1 MKITKLEL
9 KNYRNYE
16 TSSIFLNDGLNVI
29 FGKNAQ
35 GKTNLL
41 ESIFLCSIGKSV
53 RTTKDKDLIRW
64 GQEIAKISLFFNK
77 KQLNR
82 KIDFFVFKNQRKS
95 IKINGMLIH
104 RIGELMGEFNSVY
117 FSPDELR
124 LVKSSPDERRRYMD
138 ISLSQFD
145 KKYFYTLN
153 KYNKILA
160 QRNKLLKTGGK
171 NIPET
176 VSIWNEGLSKCG
188 SYIIIQ
194 RINFIEKINSY
205 IKKIHLYLTD
215 NSEVL
220 EISYTGITG
229 TDIESIES
237 QLYKSLEK
245 SIDKD
250 ISLGYT
256 STGPH
261 RDDLKIISNN
271 IDIRSFG
278 SQGQQRTCALSL
290 KLAEMEFFNENFGT
304 YPVLLLD
311 DVLSELDK
319 NRKEKLLKY
328 ILKFQTILT
337 TTDFNFNIKHSQ
349 FLINNGKIQK

>member
-1 MKITKLEL
+1 MKVTKLEL

-16 TSSIFLNDGLNVI
+16 NLNIFLNDGLNVI
-29 FGKNAQ
+29 IGKNAQ

-41 ESIFLCSIGKSV
+41 ESIFLCSIGKSI
-53 RTTKDKDLIRW
+53 RTTKDRDLIKW
-64 GQEIAKISLFFNK
+64 GQEMAKISLSFNK

-82 KIDFFVFKNQRKS
+82 KIDFFIFKNQSKA

-153 KYNKILA
+153 KYNKILT

-176 VSIWNEGLSKCG
+176 VGIWNEGLSKCG

-194 RINFIEKINSY
+194 RIKFIEKINSY

-215 NSEVL
+215 DNENL
-220 EISYTGITG
+220 EISYSGLTGA
-229 TDIESIES
+229 DINLTED
-237 QLYKSLEK
+237 QLIKSLEK
-245 SIDKD
+245 NIEKD

-271 IDIRSFG
+271 IDVRSFG

-290 KLAEMEFFNENFGT
+290 KLSEMEFFNENFGT

-328 ILKFQTILT
+328 ISKFQTILT
-337 TTDFNFNIKHSQ
+337 TTEFDFNIKHSQ
-349 FLINNGKIQK
+349 FIITGGKIQK